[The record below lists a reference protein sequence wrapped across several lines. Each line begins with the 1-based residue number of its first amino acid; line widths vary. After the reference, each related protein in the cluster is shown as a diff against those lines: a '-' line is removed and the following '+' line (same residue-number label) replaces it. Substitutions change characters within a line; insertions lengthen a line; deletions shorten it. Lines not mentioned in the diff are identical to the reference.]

1 MGRIAAGSLNQRI
14 TLLTPSLA
22 VSDGRGGYKPAGPD
36 LQAAMWARVRPL
48 RVSEK
53 LALGQVANSEAYEI
67 TIRRTP
73 SVARTAKQRVLWNE
87 VTLNVQGTTPDEF
100 NEYYLLTC
108 FSSGK

>member
-14 TLLTPSLA
+14 TLLTPGVA
-22 VSDGRGGYKPAGPD
+22 VSDGRGGYKAAGPD
-36 LQAAMWARVRPL
+36 LSTLLWARVRPL
-48 RVSEK
+48 RVGEK

-73 SVARTAKQRVLWNE
+73 SVARTAKQRVLWKG
-87 VTLNVQGTTPDEF
+87 VTLSVQGVVPDEF